1 MTSPAPGTVPGRGET
16 AYMLSKR
23 KADARKM
30 DTLECPVTPPNWRRE
45 TEAAGVSRFTK
56 TECGKDSSYQAGADS
71 REQRVANLSA
81 QTCPPLTAHRL
92 TPSALTHKAVLH
104 AGEE

>member
-30 DTLECPVTPPNWRRE
+30 DTLECPVTPPN
-45 TEAAGVSRFTK
+45 
-56 TECGKDSSYQAGADS
+56 
-71 REQRVANLSA
+71 
-81 QTCPPLTAHRL
+81 
-92 TPSALTHKAVLH
+92 
-104 AGEE
+104 